1 MHVGVTMEDQ
11 QRLNNLLNEINAYRQ
26 QAELIQQQIEMIQA
40 SIAEVDALFATLD
53 DIEGKESIEAF
64 VPVGAGSFIKGELK
78 STDEIIVSIGSGIA
92 VKKDADG
99 AREILTGQ
107 KEDLKDSLDK
117 MLANLQQVT
126 DVVGSLQA
134 QAEQIAA
141 AAQGNMS
148 QMG

>member
-1 MHVGVTMEDQ
+1 MEDQ

-26 QAELIQQQIEMIQA
+26 QADLIQQQIELIQA
-40 SIAEVDALFATLD
+40 SIAEVDALSNTLD
-53 DIEGKESIEAF
+53 DIEGKDSIEAF

-99 AREILTGQ
+99 AREIIAGQ

-126 DVVGSLQA
+126 DIVGNLQA
-134 QAEQIAA
+134 QAEQLAA

>member
-1 MHVGVTMEDQ
+1 MEDQ
-11 QRLNNLLNEINAYRQ
+11 QRLNSLLNEINAYRQ

-40 SIAEVDALFATLD
+40 SIAEVDALFSTLE
-53 DIEGKESIEAF
+53 DIEGKESVEAF

-92 VKKDADG
+92 IKKDADG
-99 AREILTGQ
+99 AREILAGQ

-126 DVVGSLQA
+126 DIIGSLQA

-141 AAQGNMS
+141 AAQGNMT

>member
-1 MHVGVTMEDQ
+1 MDDQ
-11 QRLNNLLNEINAYRQ
+11 QRFNNLINEINAYSQ
-26 QAELIQQQIEMIQA
+26 QSELIKQQIELIQA
-40 SIAEVDALFATLD
+40 SIAEVDAFLNTLD
-53 DIEGKESIEAF
+53 DIEGKDSIEAF
-64 VPVGAGSFIKGELK
+64 VPVGAGTFVKGELK
-78 STDEIIVSIGSGIA
+78 DTDEIIVSIGAGLA

-99 AREILTGQ
+99 AREIISGQ
-107 KEDLKDSLDK
+107 KEDLKNSRDK

-141 AAQGNMS
+141 AAQGNMT